1 MKKNKMMRV
10 ASALLVAVLMTTSVI
25 SGTFAKYVTQDS
37 ASDTARVAKW
47 GVELQVVG
55 NLFGDT
61 YGASD
66 AIVNSS
72 EFTVKSNQTVD
83 GSLVDVVAPGTKNVN
98 GFAISLKGQPEVAGK
113 VTTTMTIQNIFLA
126 KNTYAVMVQIPDN
139 IVTEG
144 NYNEMKAELFIKSGD
159 TFVAAPSTWDDG
171 YTGKFYTCEDKLED
185 NDFGENA
192 KYYPVVY
199 TLKDGE
205 TTIASGNTTADSLK
219 VVADTIAN
227 AAYLGLTAGT
237 PATDTSITYT
247 GTPKEFDANTNL
259 ADWNC
264 DGLKLTWAWAF
275 GTAGAPATFADKA
288 DTILGLIENTSA
300 NATVVKLATNDN
312 GTPADPSDDTT
323 YFTTLTEYTDY
334 CLDTMFSI
342 DITVE
347 QVD

>member
-25 SGTFAKYVTQDS
+25 SGTFAKYVTTDS

-72 EFTVKSNQTVD
+72 EFTVKSNQTVA
-83 GSLVDVVAPGTKNVN
+83 GSLVDVVAPGTKNDN

-126 KNTYAVMVQIPDN
+126 KNTYAVMVQVPDG

-144 NYNEMKAELFIKSGD
+144 NYNEMKAELFIESGD
-159 TFVAAPSTWDDG
+159 TFVSAPSTWNDG

-199 TLKDGE
+199 TL
-205 TTIASGNTTADSLK
+205 AGNTSYNAGTTATDSLK
-219 VVADTIAN
+219 DAADAIAI
-227 AAYLGLTAGT
+227 ALGLTITTAADDGNGMT
-237 PATDTSITYT
+237 TTYT
-247 GTPKEFDANTNL
+247 GKTDFNANKNL
-259 ADWNC
+259 AELNC
-264 DGLKLTWAWAF
+264 DNLTLTWAWAF
-275 GTAGAPATFADKA
+275 GTANAPATFADKA

-323 YFTTLTEYTDY
+323 YFATLTEYTDY
-334 CLDTMFSI
+334 CLDTMFDI
-342 DITVE
+342 EITVE